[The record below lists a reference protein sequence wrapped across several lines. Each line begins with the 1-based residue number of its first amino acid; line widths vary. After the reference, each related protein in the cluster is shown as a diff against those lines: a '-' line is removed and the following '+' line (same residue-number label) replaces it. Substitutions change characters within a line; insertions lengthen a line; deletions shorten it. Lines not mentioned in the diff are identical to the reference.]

1 MAHHQEVQLYVY
13 NNWYLLF
20 FLDDCVLSWL
30 DGSNQDNR
38 QYLDMQHRNY
48 TGNVLYPRKIW
59 SIQSITQLFFHA
71 IIYLHFYLD
80 YMFQPIF

>member
-1 MAHHQEVQLYVY
+1 MDIINSTHQKKVKIKLTLEQATKAQKEKWRYIA
-13 NNWYLLF
+13 LL
-20 FLDDCVLSWL
+20 W
-30 DGSNQDNR
+30 
-38 QYLDMQHRNY
+38 
-48 TGNVLYPRKIW
+48 KIW